1 MPDRIGNQF
10 NLELRL
16 KYVYEQIQTQ
26 NLLIIYLFDQIQINY
41 NTQKFK

>member
-16 KYVYEQIQTQ
+16 KYVYDEIHTH
-26 NLLIIYLFDQIQINY
+26 NLLITDS
-41 NTQKFK
+41 TK